1 MYSESDELMVMLM
14 TMSTTMV
21 ASTTT
26 MVTAMMR
33 MVMVMRRSQSE
44 WVMMAKRVGVV

>member
-1 MYSESDELMVMLM
+1 MKYSESDELMMVTML
-14 TMSTTMV
+14 TTMV
-21 ASTTT
+21 TSTTT
-26 MVTAMMR
+26 MMISMMR